1 MSSFKTAHW
10 RRQGEV
16 CSWLPWGQPW
26 EPGSGLLCGSHQTSL
41 EPTLNLAAWEI
52 RQKMLRLSVK
62 ASAVI
67 WSEQMTCTH
76 RQREMKAFR
85 AGEH

>member
-1 MSSFKTAHW
+1 M
-10 RRQGEV
+10 R
-16 CSWLPWGQPW
+16 SWLPRGQPW
-26 EPGSGLLCGSHQTSL
+26 EPAGRLLCGSRQASL
-41 EPTLNLAAWEI
+41 KPTLNLTAWEI

-67 WSEQMTCTH
+67 WSEQMTRTH
-76 RQREMKAFR
+76 HRREMKAFR

>member
-1 MSSFKTAHW
+1 MCAGLGDVQGWELSS
-10 RRQGEV
+10 G
-16 CSWLPWGQPW
+16 LPRGQPW
-26 EPGSGLLCGSHQTSL
+26 QPGAGELCAACQASL
-41 EPTLNLAAWEI
+41 EPTLNPGAWEI

-67 WSEQMTCTH
+67 WSEQMTRTR

>member
-1 MSSFKTAHW
+1 M
-10 RRQGEV
+10 R
-16 CSWLPWGQPW
+16 SWLPRGQPW
-26 EPGSGLLCGSHQTSL
+26 ESGGGLLCGSRQTSL

-76 RQREMKAFR
+76 RRREMKAFR

>member
-1 MSSFKTAHW
+1 M
-10 RRQGEV
+10 
-16 CSWLPWGQPW
+16 CSWLPCGQPW
-26 EPGSGLLCGSHQTSL
+26 EPGGGLPYRSHQTSL

-67 WSEQMTCTH
+67 WSKQMTCTH
-76 RQREMKAFR
+76 RRREMKAFR